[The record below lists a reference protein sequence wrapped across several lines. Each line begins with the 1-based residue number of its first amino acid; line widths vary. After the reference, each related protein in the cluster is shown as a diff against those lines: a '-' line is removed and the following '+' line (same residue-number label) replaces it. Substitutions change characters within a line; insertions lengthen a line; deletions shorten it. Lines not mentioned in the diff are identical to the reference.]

1 MYKIETP
8 IAIIRTSRDD
18 TQYYIFDVDTCD
30 LFRFTNTY
38 PTLQHLM
45 EKAEC
50 WTGGNGR
57 IKSVTP
63 FEPMDFAPGTKE
75 VAELI
80 GEWNTAFHAAV
91 MKGLRPS
98 L

>member
-1 MYKIETP
+1 MYEIKSP

-18 TQYYIFDVDTCD
+18 TQYYIFNVDTCD

-50 WTGGNGR
+50 WTGGDGR
-57 IKSVTP
+57 LNDPIRAYGFRTGHKRSPEVDRGMEHSVSCRGPERT
-63 FEPMDFAPGTKE
+63 
-75 VAELI
+75 
-80 GEWNTAFHAAV
+80 
-91 MKGLRPS
+91 
-98 L
+98 